1 MNPERFFSFHMNS
14 DLDGGEFSAQTKA
27 QELFFFFLSLSLF
40 FLSGNKPA
48 SAWNRNIHTSDLKCI
63 ANERSVWEMQ

>member
-27 QELFFFFLSLSLF
+27 QELFFFFSSLSLF
-40 FLSGNKPA
+40 PF
-48 SAWNRNIHTSDLKCI
+48 R
-63 ANERSVWEMQ
+63 E

>member
-27 QELFFFFLSLSLF
+27 QELFFFLSLSFSFQGISLRLLEIEIF
-40 FLSGNKPA
+40 TPA
-48 SAWNRNIHTSDLKCI
+48 I
-63 ANERSVWEMQ
+63 

>member
-27 QELFFFFLSLSLF
+27 QELFFFFLSLSFSFQGISLRLLEIEIF
-40 FLSGNKPA
+40 TPA
-48 SAWNRNIHTSDLKCI
+48 I
-63 ANERSVWEMQ
+63 

>member
-27 QELFFFFLSLSLF
+27 QELIFFPLSLF
-40 FLSGNKPA
+40 PF
-48 SAWNRNIHTSDLKCI
+48 R
-63 ANERSVWEMQ
+63 E

>member
-27 QELFFFFLSLSLF
+27 QELIFFPLSLSFSFQGISLRLLEIEIF
-40 FLSGNKPA
+40 TPA
-48 SAWNRNIHTSDLKCI
+48 I
-63 ANERSVWEMQ
+63 

>member
-27 QELFFFFLSLSLF
+27 QELIFFSSLSLF
-40 FLSGNKPA
+40 PF
-48 SAWNRNIHTSDLKCI
+48 R
-63 ANERSVWEMQ
+63 E

>member
-27 QELFFFFLSLSLF
+27 QELIFFPLSLF

-63 ANERSVWEMQ
+63 ANERSAWEMQ

>member
-27 QELFFFFLSLSLF
+27 QELFFFFFSSLSLF
-40 FLSGNKPA
+40 PF
-48 SAWNRNIHTSDLKCI
+48 R
-63 ANERSVWEMQ
+63 E

>member
-1 MNPERFFSFHMNS
+1 MNPGRFFSFHMNS

-27 QELFFFFLSLSLF
+27 QELIFFSLSLF

>member
-27 QELFFFFLSLSLF
+27 QELIFFPLSFSFQGISLRLLEIEIF
-40 FLSGNKPA
+40 TPA
-48 SAWNRNIHTSDLKCI
+48 I
-63 ANERSVWEMQ
+63 

>member
-27 QELFFFFLSLSLF
+27 QELIFFFLSLSFSFQGISLRLLEIEIF
-40 FLSGNKPA
+40 TPA
-48 SAWNRNIHTSDLKCI
+48 I
-63 ANERSVWEMQ
+63 